1 MIYSARRL
9 GVNACRRLPRALH
22 AHIAVNLMKRIHYD
36 VVPSGE
42 DWVVRC
48 DGKDLHR
55 YASLPVAEAAAFDM
69 ARTDRNRGMHA
80 DVRTPPQEPQASP

>member
-1 MIYSARRL
+1 MIYNARQSM
-9 GVNACRRLPRALH
+9 VNACRRH
-22 AHIAVNLMKRIHYD
+22 WHVQIAVNLMKRIHYD

-55 YASLPVAEAAAFDM
+55 YPSLPMAEAAAFDM
-69 ARTDRNRGMHA
+69 ARTDRNRGIRA
-80 DVRTPPQEPQASP
+80 DVRTPPEGQHASP